1 MSFVKKVFLVI
12 LLTSVVYIS
21 CSSSKVTNKN
31 VKEDNSVMH
40 GMIYD
45 FNSQP
50 LSDVEIYVNNVFIVS
65 SDVQGRFLLAF
76 KDSGEYSITLK
87 KNGFE
92 VLSDT
97 FIYNPLNILY
107 FRIAN
112 AEQLLK
118 RAEYALENH
127 SYDKALNFVDRALV
141 LENYRNDI
149 LYLKCIVC
157 HKLQKTEEAKKILED
172 LKNNNCQSFY
182 LEKLES
188 KILQE

>member
-149 LYLKCIVC
+149 LYLKCIIC